1 VASPAASRHSIFA
14 VIAYTLIAIALV
26 RAALIVVHVPAFGYA
41 DPSDQRGVAG
51 CLGLAAAAPALR
63 ASALPRPPAA
73 YRKAAGEAAR
83 CYASSAAVLDA
94 PVALARALGGADA
107 AMPLQAFGVFNL
119 ALLAALAVCVARALR
134 DHPVAAVVHGL
145 IVVLLIA
152 DPVTTLWLNTLSTK
166 PASLL
171 GAYAVVASTAVILLR
186 EDDARAYWWVLGAG
200 LGVLGLSRGQLGYLP
215 IVAALVVSPALLRR
229 SRARTA
235 AIVAVGMLIAIVQLL
250 AMPVLRPATVGPV
263 ERTNTYLGLILPAS
277 ADPPTT
283 LAHLGL
289 PARCERMSGASWEKR
304 RDENLEATCPE
315 VGDLSPF
322 AFVVLAFTE
331 PATLSRA
338 VSRVLPAAQSIVP
351 GYLAISADGPVVNVS
366 DLPPR
371 SMSFVALLSTVPSL
385 VFATIIVALLAA
397 FPAGLAWLAWTVR
410 REPRM
415 AALPAVF
422 LLLVAIGAYTLG
434 STALGE
440 GIVGAERH
448 NWLGAL
454 ATLAAVLLTPLA
466 VWQLTSEPVR
476 ARVAVAAIF
485 GVVLLAAGWV
495 VWTRAQPIAIGGLD
509 KMEAREG
516 SLVLTGWALDPWAVR
531 RVYASVGGG
540 PEAEGT
546 LGIERPD
553 LARTYPGYPGAI
565 AGGYEVPMPA
575 AAWRENEELR
585 VYVENRS
592 GAVTE
597 IDRRII
603 RLRPPARPVS
613 PS

>member
-1 VASPAASRHSIFA
+1 VASPAAPRHSVFA
-14 VIAYTLIAIALV
+14 VIAYTLLGIALV
-26 RAALIVVHVPAFGYA
+26 RAALIVAHVPAFGYA

-51 CLGLAAAAPALR
+51 CLGLAAAGPALR
-63 ASALPRPPAA
+63 AGGLPRPPAA
-73 YRKAAGEAAR
+73 YRGAVGEGAP

-94 PVALARALGGADA
+94 PVALARAAGGPEA
-107 AMPLQAFGVFNL
+107 AVPLQAFGFVNL
-119 ALLAALAVCVARALR
+119 ALLAALAACVALALR
-134 DHPVAAVVHGL
+134 NHPVAGVVHGL

-152 DPVTTLWLNTLSTK
+152 DPVATLWLNTLSTK

-186 EDDARAYWWVLGAG
+186 EEDARAYWWVLGAG
-200 LGVLGLSRGQLGYLP
+200 LVVLGLSRGQLGYLP
-215 IVAALVVSPALLRR
+215 LVAALVASPALLRR
-229 SRARTA
+229 SRART
-235 AIVAVGMLIAIVQLL
+235 ITILAVGVLL
-250 AMPVLRPATVGPV
+250 AAVQWLGMPVLRPATVGPV

-277 ADPPTT
+277 ADPVAT
-283 LAHLGL
+283 LGRLGL

-304 RDENLEATCPE
+304 REERLEETCPE
-315 VGDLSPF
+315 VRDLSPF
-322 AFVVLAFTE
+322 AFVGLAFTE

-338 VSRVLPAAQSIVP
+338 VSRVLPAAQAIIP
-351 GYLAISADGPVVNVS
+351 GYLAISADGPVASVS
-366 DLPPR
+366 DLPAR
-371 SMSFVALLSTVPSL
+371 SMSFVALLSGVPSL
-385 VFATIIVALLAA
+385 VFATIVVALLAA
-397 FPAGLAWLAWTVR
+397 FPAGLVWLVWTVR

-415 AALPAVF
+415 AALPAVV
-422 LLLVAIGAYTLG
+422 LLLAAIGAYTLA

-454 ATLAAVLLTPLA
+454 STLAAVLLIPLA
-466 VWQLTSEPVR
+466 MWQLTSEPVR
-476 ARVAVAAIF
+476 ARVAVATVF
-485 GVVLLAAGWV
+485 GVALLAAGWLL
-495 VWTRAQPIAIGGLD
+495 WSRSQPLAIGALD

-516 SLVLTGWALDPWAVR
+516 SLVLTGWALDPWMVR
-531 RVYASVGGG
+531 RVYANVGGG

-553 LARTYPGYPGAI
+553 LARSYPGYPAAI
-565 AGGYEVPMPA
+565 AGGYEIPVPA
-575 AAWRENEELR
+575 AAWREDQELR

-597 IDRRII
+597 IDRRLI
-603 RLRPPARPVS
+603 RLRPPARPGS